1 MRWPVARPTC
11 ACGPWPCSGR
21 AIFAIIDTQCS
32 VSLEIHGTRGTVAR
46 TMRAPRGRRAPALGA
61 LFRSWILDHAHAL
74 ASVVLVV
81 TWRQDGESPTRGL
94 VSLGGAPAHRGTRR
108 DWEALLRISL
118 WAWWRCT
125 RVALW
130 VRPTAAGEHEPLW
143 STIIRT
149 WWSAVIRWVCRSI
162 RAAPGTVAAATEPTA
177 AEQCHAERHERQ
189 CSLEELPDSVP
200 VASRCIS
207 RMASI
212 SIASGVRAI

>member
-1 MRWPVARPTC
+1 MVLAARSHEL
-11 ACGPWPCSGR
+11 CGPLGGGGPPLCALSSVCSCLDSWGNHGSCG
-21 AIFAIIDTQCS
+21 ACS
-32 VSLEIHGTRGTVAR
+32 
-46 TMRAPRGRRAPALGA
+46 
-61 LFRSWILDHAHAL
+61 L

-177 AEQCHAERHERQ
+177 AEQCHAKRHERQ